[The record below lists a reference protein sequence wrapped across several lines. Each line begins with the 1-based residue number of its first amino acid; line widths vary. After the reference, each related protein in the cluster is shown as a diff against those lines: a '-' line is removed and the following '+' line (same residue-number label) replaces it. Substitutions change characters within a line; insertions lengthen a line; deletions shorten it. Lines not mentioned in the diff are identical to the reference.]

1 MIIRVHGMEHKAETY
16 ENLMESLVSGYNEE
30 DAATQWHM
38 RRAWARMMQRWSGM
52 TQGEPIEDDA
62 LDCTSEQSLFE
73 TAAEL
78 NLIELEVEVAAL
90 TSSPHLT

>member
-16 ENLMESLVSGYNEE
+16 EGIMESLVPGYNEE

-38 RRAWARMMQRWSGM
+38 RRAWARTMQRWSGI
-52 TQGEPIEDDA
+52 TQHQRIEDDA

-73 TAAEL
+73 TAAALEL
-78 NLIELEVEVAAL
+78 IVLEVEAKGAVA
-90 TSSPHLT
+90 T